1 MEGTKCVH
9 PTLLYIHSIL
19 PLSPLLSPLP
29 LSLLPPSPLSTC
41 FPSPAP
47 LPVGL
52 SVSVLSLSSSLGEC
66 IEGMLGEIRL
76 SHGSEIEDESG

>member
-1 MEGTKCVH
+1 MR
-9 PTLLYIHSIL
+9 PSIAALYSL
-19 PLSPLLSPLP
+19 NSPSFASPFP
-29 LSLLPPSPLSTC
+29 PPAFPSPPPALSTC